1 MKEPKKEPVTIP
13 GQDQLEKISK
23 KRRLK
28 KLLEKQ
34 GILYGVNVLDI
45 TIPPE
50 EKPDRLNRLSTLKP
64 ALKLPQ
70 GLLSIL
76 KPPEPVE

>member
-13 GQDQLEKISK
+13 GQEQLEKISK

-34 GILYGVNVLDI
+34 GILYGINVLDI

-50 EKPDRLNRLSTLKP
+50 EKEIKTLGFNKMSTLNP
-64 ALKLPQ
+64 L
-70 GLLSIL
+70 
-76 KPPEPVE
+76 

>member
-1 MKEPKKEPVTIP
+1 M
-13 GQDQLEKISK
+13 
-23 KRRLK
+23 
-28 KLLEKQ
+28 LEKQ
-34 GILYGVNVLDI
+34 GILYGINVLDI

-50 EKPDRLNRLSTLKP
+50 EKPDRLSTLKP

-76 KPPEPVE
+76 KPPKPVE